1 MIILDTHIWI
11 WWVDDQEKLT
21 VKQRN
26 WIDQYQNEGLGIS
39 IISCW
44 EIAKLVEKNRLI
56 LSCSVEEWL
65 NKACNYP
72 NVKILDLTLP
82 IIIKSTQL
90 IEFHQD
96 PADQLIVATANI
108 YDCLL
113 LTADQKI
120 LNYLYVKTFSNVE
133 KSETQQE

>member
-11 WWVDDQEKLT
+11 WWVDDNERLTEKQKKL
-21 VKQRN
+21 
-26 WIDQYQNEGLGIS
+26 IYQYQNQGLGIS

-65 NKACNYP
+65 EKACNYP

-90 IEFHQD
+90 IGFHKD
-96 PADQLIVATANI
+96 PVDQLIVATANI

-120 LNYLYVKTFSNVE
+120 LNYPHVKTFNDLD
-133 KSETQQE
+133 KSQLEN